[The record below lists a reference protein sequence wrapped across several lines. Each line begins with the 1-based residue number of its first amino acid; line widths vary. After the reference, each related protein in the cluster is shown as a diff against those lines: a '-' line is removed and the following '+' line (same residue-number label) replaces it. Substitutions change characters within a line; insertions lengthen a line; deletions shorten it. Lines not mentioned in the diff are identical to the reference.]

1 MVNKRKERPC
11 DSVPTDRRCRVCCN
25 PRYKMPYEG
34 PLPETSEAEPS
45 RSCSSPTSESTATV
59 TTRSGRIVHEPTRLA
74 ADDDYVEQLGP
85 LRDLRDQPSKQ
96 PDHVTK
102 DAQIEAPT
110 AEVSDLHEQSTKVH
124 DALRTVMAT
133 HTREM
138 KEMEATSKRSM
149 ASSSLPRRAWRS
161 CATRRLVVPNRCG
174 RRRS

>member
-1 MVNKRKERPC
+1 MR
-11 DSVPTDRRCRVCCN
+11 
-25 PRYKMPYEG
+25 
-34 PLPETSEAEPS
+34 
-45 RSCSSPTSESTATV
+45 
-59 TTRSGRIVHEPTRLA
+59 
-74 ADDDYVEQLGP
+74 DY
-85 LRDLRDQPSKQ
+85 RDQPWKA

-102 DAQIEAPT
+102 DDQIEALT
-110 AEVSDLHEQSTKVH
+110 AEVSELHEQSTKVH

-161 CATRRLVVPNRCG
+161 FATRRLVVPNRCG

>member
-25 PRYKMPYEG
+25 PRYKMPCEG

-45 RSCSSPTSESTATV
+45 RSCSSPTSESTAAV
-59 TTRSGRIVHEPTRLA
+59 TTRSGRIVLEPTRLA
-74 ADDDYVEQLGP
+74 EDADYVEQLGP
-85 LRDLRDQPSKQ
+85 LRDQRDQPWKQ

-102 DAQIEAPT
+102 DAQIEALT
-110 AEVSDLHEQSTKVH
+110 AEVSELHEQSTKVH

>member
-11 DSVPTDRRCRVCCN
+11 DSVPADRRCRVCCN
-25 PRYKMPYEG
+25 PRYKMPCQG
-34 PLPETSEAEPS
+34 PLPETSEAEPGG
-45 RSCSSPTSESTATV
+45 SSDAEPTSAF
-59 TTRSGRIVHEPTRLA
+59 TTRSGRIVVEPTRLA
-74 ADDDYVEQLGP
+74 EDADYVEQLGP
-85 LRDLRDQPSKQ
+85 LRDHRDRPWKAL
-96 PDHVTK
+96 DHVTK
-102 DAQIEAPT
+102 DAQIEALT
-110 AEVSDLHEQSTKVH
+110 AEVSELHEQSTKVH

>member
-1 MVNKRKERPC
+1 
-11 DSVPTDRRCRVCCN
+11 
-25 PRYKMPYEG
+25 MP
-34 PLPETSEAEPS
+34 LNEAILWVFY
-45 RSCSSPTSESTATV
+45 SSD
-59 TTRSGRIVHEPTRLA
+59 LA
-74 ADDDYVEQLGP
+74 ARQLCNLARKRMIGASLLRLTHHTGEQLGP
-85 LRDLRDQPSKQ
+85 LRDKTDEPCKR

-102 DAQIEAPT
+102 DAQIEALT
-110 AEVSDLHEQSTKVH
+110 AEVSELHEQSTKVH

-133 HTREM
+133 HTREI